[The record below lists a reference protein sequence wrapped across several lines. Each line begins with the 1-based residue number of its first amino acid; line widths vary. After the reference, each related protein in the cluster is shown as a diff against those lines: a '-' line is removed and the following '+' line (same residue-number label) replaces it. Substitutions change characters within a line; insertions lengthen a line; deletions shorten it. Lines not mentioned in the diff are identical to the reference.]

1 MHRMGETCKCKC
13 RLDGSICNNKQGS
26 NDDKCMCEC
35 KKLTDKGVCDKGSIW
50 KSSNCECKCDKS
62 CDVGEYLDYENCK
75 CRKKLVDKL
84 IGRSS
89 GEECTEN
96 NDEVKIAEM
105 TLFEHGKECVVL
117 AVIALAIS
125 MGTGANFAYS
135 RWYLKKDITRVRFGT
150 RTQSNNL
157 VNL

>member
-26 NDDKCMCEC
+26 NDDKCICEC

-75 CRKKLVDKL
+75 CRKQLFDKL
-84 IGRSS
+84 IG
-89 GEECTEN
+89 ECTEN
-96 NDEVKIAEM
+96 IDEVKIAEM
-105 TLFEHGKECVVL
+105 TLFEHGNECVVL

-125 MGTGANFAYS
+125 MGIGANFAYS

-157 VNL
+157 VNS